1 MANQIKGKIVSVSPD
16 GDLVSDI
23 SADQL
28 DGVPRDESVSIS
40 CDGHATAG
48 IFTTDHQEPK
58 MTFLAVINVDDQ
70 LQISLVGA
78 RASEF
83 LGINVGSVLVLK
95 W

>member
-1 MANQIKGKIVSVSPD
+1 
-16 GDLVSDI
+16 
-23 SADQL
+23 
-28 DGVPRDESVSIS
+28 
-40 CDGHATAG
+40 
-48 IFTTDHQEPK
+48 